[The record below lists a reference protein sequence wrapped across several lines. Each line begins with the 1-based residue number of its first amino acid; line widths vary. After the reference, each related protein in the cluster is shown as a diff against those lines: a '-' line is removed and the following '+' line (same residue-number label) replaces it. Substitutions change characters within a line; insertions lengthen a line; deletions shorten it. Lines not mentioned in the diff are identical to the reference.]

1 MDCPAERAR
10 HGWRASDLQARAGK
24 AERSKPDTAA
34 IRRPENQTGCPDQR
48 YSHIYMTNPLK
59 GITDIKRII
68 RATAYSFAGFK
79 AAIVGEAA
87 FRQEL
92 ALFVILAPLGAWLG
106 QTGIERALL
115 IGSLMVVL
123 IVELLNS
130 AVEAVVNRISTER
143 HELSGIAKD
152 LGSAAVFVALA
163 LVVVVWALLLVPRL
177 FT

>member
-1 MDCPAERAR
+1 MDEQERPRLALR
-10 HGWRASDLQARAGK
+10 GK
-24 AERSKPDTAA
+24 KSKPPLR
-34 IRRPENQTGCPDQR
+34 IRWGGSGWGGSTEGAQHR
-48 YSHIYMTNPLK
+48 TNNVSSEFLIMNPFK
-59 GITDIKRII
+59 SITDIKRII
-68 RATAYSFAGFK
+68 RATAYSFAGLK

-92 ALFVILAPLGAWLG
+92 ALFVIFAPLGAWLG
-106 QTGIERALL
+106 QTGVERALL

-130 AVEAVVNRISTER
+130 AVEAVVNRVSTER
-143 HELSGIAKD
+143 DELSGVAKD
-152 LGSAAVFVALA
+152 LGSAAVFVALT

>member
-1 MDCPAERAR
+1 MPRQE
-10 HGWRASDLQARAGK
+10 
-24 AERSKPDTAA
+24 
-34 IRRPENQTGCPDQR
+34 TGLPNI
-48 YSHIYMTNPLK
+48 SSEFVIVNPFK
-59 GITDIKRII
+59 NITDIKRVI
-68 RATAYSFAGFK
+68 RATAYSFAGLK

-92 ALFVILAPLGAWLG
+92 VLFVILAPLGAWLG
-106 QTGIERALL
+106 QTGVERALL

-130 AVEAVVNRISTER
+130 ALEVVVNRISPER

-152 LGSAAVFVALA
+152 LGSAAVFVALV

-177 FT
+177 VT

>member
-1 MDCPAERAR
+1 MQRIVGNNPSLVPTAD
-10 HGWRASDLQARAGK
+10 AGV
-24 AERSKPDTAA
+24 PL
-34 IRRPENQTGCPDQR
+34 RPPTGPRFGCPYPRLDR
-48 YSHIYMTNPLK
+48 RGEHRTNNVSSEFVIMNPFK
-59 GITDIKRII
+59 NITDIKRII

-106 QTGIERALL
+106 QTGVERALL
-115 IGSLMVVL
+115 IGSLLVVL

-163 LVVVVWALLLVPRL
+163 LVVVVWALLLVPRF

>member
-1 MDCPAERAR
+1 MIVN
-10 HGWRASDLQARAGK
+10 LF
-24 AERSKPDTAA
+24 
-34 IRRPENQTGCPDQR
+34 
-48 YSHIYMTNPLK
+48 K
-59 GITDIKRII
+59 GVTDIKRII
-68 RATAYSFAGFK
+68 RATAYSLVGLK

-92 ALFVILAPLGAWLG
+92 LLFVVLAPLGAWLG
-106 QTGIERALL
+106 QTGVERALL

-130 AVEAVVNRISTER
+130 ALEAVVNRIGTER
-143 HELSGIAKD
+143 HQLSGIAKD

-163 LVVVVWALLLVPRL
+163 LAVVVWALLLVPRL

>member
-1 MDCPAERAR
+1 VIVNP
-10 HGWRASDLQARAGK
+10 
-24 AERSKPDTAA
+24 
-34 IRRPENQTGCPDQR
+34 IR
-48 YSHIYMTNPLK
+48 

-68 RATAYSFAGFK
+68 RATAYSFAGLK

-92 ALFVILAPLGAWLG
+92 ALFVIFAPLGAWLG
-106 QTGIERALL
+106 QTGVERALL

-130 AVEAVVNRISTER
+130 ALEAVVNRIGTER

-163 LVVVVWALLLVPRL
+163 LVVVVWALLLVPRF